1 MKCKG
6 PGFIFDSLC
15 HELWVQDW
23 LWIISLEGLE
33 VIETP
38 TSTQMLVMFPFAFSH
53 GHPFFAHTRVPFVDI
68 KRESK
73 PAVQPWT
80 WRSTELLNDRT
91 CLDAKRSS
99 DWDKPKTWDQKM
111 TMQKLTKTQL
121 NLSTS
126 NFESLICCPLTSHTP
141 PSCFRNLK
149 FNHLWWLNQQQI
161 VYGFF
166 SRVICC
172 NKINALLGF

>member
-99 DWDKPKTWDQKM
+99 DWDKPKTWDQKNDNA
-111 TMQKLTKTQL
+111 KTHKNSTQPQHLQFRVLDLLSFNQPHPSQL
-121 NLSTS
+121 LS
-126 NFESLICCPLTSHTP
+126 EPEI
-141 PSCFRNLK
+141 
-149 FNHLWWLNQQQI
+149 
-161 VYGFF
+161 
-166 SRVICC
+166 
-172 NKINALLGF
+172 